1 MGFSGHGYHD
11 GEHKDHFGIEKNR
24 RRMWLMC
31 WLYPVGL
38 FEMLLTGFHVD
49 GLIFGLLARLE
60 KECVWLL
67 TRLTDH

>member
-1 MGFSGHGYHD
+1 VVD
-11 GEHKDHFGIEKNR
+11 G
-24 RRMWLMC
+24 L